1 MKLATLILELLK
13 RLLDFL
19 KNKKVQDESE
29 KGREDPAGAFADHFN
44 GRVQRDESTDEQS
57 SADQTSPES
66 DRPGE

>member
-1 MKLATLILELLK
+1 MKAVALILELLK

-44 GRVQRDESTDEQS
+44 GRVQRDESSDGEPD
-57 SADQTSPES
+57 ANKTSPES
-66 DRPGE
+66 DRSGE